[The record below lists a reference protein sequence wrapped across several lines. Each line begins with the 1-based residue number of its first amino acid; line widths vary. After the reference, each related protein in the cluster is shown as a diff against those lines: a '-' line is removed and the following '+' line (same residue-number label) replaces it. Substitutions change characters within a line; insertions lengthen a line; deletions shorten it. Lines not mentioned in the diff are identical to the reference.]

1 MQAAE
6 RLKVSA
12 ARVRQMVLDGQIKGV
27 EKIGQNNLIPEKE
40 IVRLEGLDRRAGRP
54 SKKKKRP

>member
-6 RLKVSA
+6 RLGISA
-12 ARVRQMVLDGQIKGV
+12 ARIRQMVLDGQIKGV

-40 IVRLEGLDRRAGRP
+40 IHRLEGLDRKAGRP
-54 SKKKKRP
+54 SSKKKKP